1 MFLTSTNTKVYL
13 SLGATDM
20 RKSIDGLSI
29 LESEHLVQNP
39 FSGHLFVFCNRRRN
53 MLKILYWDRNGF
65 CLWHKRLE
73 KHTFKWPVSIRE
85 VMTIG
90 QRELSWLMDGLDI
103 QEKKAHKSL
112 DFSAVFSGLVT
123 TWATLGGAGLRYW
136 HYRCFWPFA
145 QTVVDNAN
153 NTSLTPLVH

>member
-13 SLGATDM
+13 ALGTTDM

-29 LESEHLVQNP
+29 LVSEQLVQSP
-39 FSGHLFVFCNRRRN
+39 FSGHMFVFCNRKRN

-73 KHTFKWPVSIRE
+73 KHKFKWPISRQE

-103 QEKKAHKSL
+103 HQKRPIKAWIFLLFFELNSFK
-112 DFSAVFSGLVT
+112 F
-123 TWATLGGAGLRYW
+123 
-136 HYRCFWPFA
+136 
-145 QTVVDNAN
+145 QKVVI
-153 NTSLTPLVH
+153 